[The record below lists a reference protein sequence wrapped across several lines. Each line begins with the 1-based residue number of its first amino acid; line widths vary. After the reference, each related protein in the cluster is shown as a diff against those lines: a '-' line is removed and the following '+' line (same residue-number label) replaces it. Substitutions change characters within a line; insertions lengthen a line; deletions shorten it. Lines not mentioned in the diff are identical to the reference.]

1 MQSDIFALMNT
12 IAMNQTPQKS
22 SLPFPRTQKDKFQQV
37 EMGLFYLFSSQDSKK
52 KDLFISSSG

>member
-37 EMGLFYLFSSQDSKK
+37 EMGLFISFLPKILKK
-52 KDLFISSSG
+52 KGLFISSSG